1 MNRNMRE
8 LELNELE
15 RSAIVFSPHPD
26 DETLGC
32 GGTILRK
39 KQAGADIK
47 IVFMTDGCQS
57 HGHLI
62 PANELKLIR
71 EKEAIAAS
79 HKLGLNR
86 DDIIFL
92 GFKDTALNKHQNLAI
107 EKVAE
112 IIQRFHPAEIFVP
125 YHKESPS
132 DHYATN
138 RIVISAIKLC
148 ELSTVIYEYPIWF
161 WCHWPWA
168 SLVGDRREILSVLKN
183 SWLAG
188 FGLNLVKDFRCAVFI
203 GDVLEPKKV
212 ALEQHQS
219 QMKPLIPDSG
229 WMTLGDV
236 SKGEFLE
243 CFFQNYEFFHRYNL
257 AFEVSKP
264 TKAASQA

>member
-1 MNRNMRE
+1 
-8 LELNELE
+8 
-15 RSAIVFSPHPD
+15 
-26 DETLGC
+26 
-32 GGTILRK
+32 
-39 KQAGADIK
+39 
-47 IVFMTDGCQS
+47 MTDGCQS

-62 PANELKLIR
+62 SADELKSIR
-71 EKEAIAAS
+71 EKEALAAA
-79 HKLGLNR
+79 HRLGLDR

-92 GFKDTALNKHQNLAI
+92 EFRDTTLNKNQDLAI

-112 IIQRFHPAEIFVP
+112 IIHSFQPDEIFVP

-148 ELSTVIYEYPIWF
+148 KLSTIVYEYPIWF

-168 SLVGDRREILSVLKN
+168 SLVGSRREILSVLRN

-188 FGLNLVKDFRCAVFI
+188 FGLNLLKDFRCAVFI
-203 GDVLEPKKV
+203 GDVLEPKRV
-212 ALEQHQS
+212 ALEQHES

-243 CFFQNYEFFHRYNL
+243 CFFQNYEFFHRYSV
-257 AFEVSKP
+257 AFEASKP
-264 TKAASQA
+264 TKVGC